1 VGWIGEL
8 VYGFLRAFLP
18 WMFSGQESHT
28 TSEVVGLEDLDYSNL
43 SGTENLSARDLPPLG
58 VILALT
64 LILCMSGCTLGGAK
78 VQHATVFVEPGGVA
92 RIGTDK
98 KLPIV
103 AKDSAGADVYEERN
117 VGGMVVMPVSVYRE
131 LRDNWEKRPVE
142 KKPAEKE

>member
-1 VGWIGEL
+1 MGWLEAAVCGL
-8 VYGFLRAFLP
+8 LRALLP
-18 WMFSGQESHT
+18 WFFSGEESHT
-28 TSEVVGLEDLDYSNL
+28 TSEIIGLEDLDYKHL

-98 KLPIV
+98 KLPVV
-103 AKDSAGADVYEERN
+103 AKDDKGADVYEERN
-117 VGGMVVMPVSVYRE
+117 VGGMVVKPKSVYNE
-131 LRDNWEKRPVE
+131 LREAWLKQQAE
-142 KKPAEKE
+142 KK